1 MIRRCGRRVGD
12 WEEWTGKWGWVTGEV
27 GAFPLDLG
35 TTALCPMTGALNP
48 EKVQSHMEA
57 TTTGVGV

>member
-1 MIRRCGRRVGD
+1 MGD